1 MELCYIRKTM
11 VHSSK
16 IILASRSPARRELMK
31 KLAQEMRFTFECHT
45 SDYPEDMRV
54 YKQSWRL
61 AKHLALG
68 KARHVAEKF
77 PDSVIV
83 GADTFITCG
92 QKKIGKP
99 TSIEDAKRIIRSMS
113 GKMIGVYSG
122 LAVIQTDSRGNI
134 IREKTAYALTKLRIK
149 TMSPSEVDLLAHQKD
164 ALHISGAF
172 SIEGEGGKMITKID
186 GDYDNVIGLPLFLL
200 KKMLKSL
207 V

>member
-1 MELCYIRKTM
+1 MA
-11 VHSSK
+11 HSSK

-61 AKHLALG
+61 AEHLALG
-68 KARHVAEKF
+68 KAQHVAEKF
-77 PDSVIV
+77 PDSIII
-83 GADTFITCG
+83 GADTFITCGRDKHG

-122 LAVIQTDSRGNI
+122 VAVIKTDSRGDI
-134 IREKTAYALTKLRIK
+134 ISEKTAYALTKLRIK
-149 TMSPSEVDLLAHQKD
+149 KMSPVEVDLLAHQKD

-186 GDYDNVIGLPLFLL
+186 GDYDNVIGLPIFLL
-200 KKMLKSL
+200 EKMLKKL
-207 V
+207 I